1 MRFVPRINS
10 ALLIMGCLVVHTISL
25 AGQVSASASTDL
37 VTPQTLDEVMGRL
50 AAGGDTTYV
59 VNFWATWCKP
69 CVAELPHFDKLYREQ
84 RDSGVVVLLVSV
96 DDPKELTKKVAPFVR
111 RKAYLPQ
118 VVLLNESKPHEWIDR
133 VDPTWSGAIPA
144 TLFFRNG
151 RRLFRETEFTFEEL
165 RHELKEF
172 MKGSP

>member
-1 MRFVPRINS
+1 MKS
-10 ALLIMGCLVVHTISL
+10 ASGVTHTLVVIVCCL
-25 AGQVSASASTDL
+25 AHVLPMSGQKSTSASSEVVQL
-37 VTPQTLDEVMGRL
+37 HTLNDVMGRL
-50 AAGGDTTYV
+50 AAGGDTTFV
-59 VNFWATWCKP
+59 VNFWATWCRP

-84 RDSGVVVLLVSV
+84 RDSGVVVLLISV

-133 VDPTWSGAIPA
+133 VDSTWSGAIPA

-151 RRLFRETEFTFEEL
+151 RRLFRETEFTFSEL
-165 RHELKEF
+165 RQELHDF